1 MNRAARHESFL
12 AWRNFRH
19 LKWASVLSILSVG
32 LYLGFDFPAGHN
44 GGTWLGYTLGTI
56 GALLI
61 VWLMWFG
68 IRKRRYG
75 PGNWSL
81 KGWLSAHV
89 YLGLSLVIVGTL
101 HTGFQLGWNIHG
113 LAYIL
118 MLIVIVSG
126 AIGLLVYVRV
136 PQLMTENRRSQSL
149 DEMARAIVEIDGEAA
164 KAALQ
169 LSDEFAELVRMSQNG
184 THIGGS
190 FRRIITARDSG
201 CGTARA
207 IARAREI
214 SRNLPPVEAQKASE
228 LARILGGKLEIVQ
241 RARRDLRLK
250 ALLDLW
256 LYIHVPVTIALVI
269 TLIAHIIAVYFYWG

>member
-1 MNRAARHESFL
+1 MNRAVRHESFL

>member
-1 MNRAARHESFL
+1 MNRAVRHESFL

-19 LKWASVLSILSVG
+19 LKWACVLSILSVG

-118 MLIVIVSG
+118 MLIVIASG

-164 KAALQ
+164 KAADLYQ
-169 LSDEFAELVRMSQNG
+169 IALGKPGVDTAQVLTRLGIAQVDSGNYAGAQATFAKVSGARKPIAELWS
-184 THIGGS
+184 
-190 FRRIITARDSG
+190 AY
-201 CGTARA
+201 A
-207 IARAREI
+207 
-214 SRNLPPVEAQKASE
+214 AQKA
-228 LARILGGKLEIVQ
+228 GG
-241 RARRDLRLK
+241 A
-250 ALLDLW
+250 
-256 LYIHVPVTIALVI
+256 
-269 TLIAHIIAVYFYWG
+269 

>member
-1 MNRAARHESFL
+1 MNRAVRHESFL

-19 LKWASVLSILSVG
+19 LKWACVLSILSVG

-101 HTGFQLGWNIHG
+101 HTGFQLGWNIHS

-118 MLIVIVSG
+118 MLIVIASG

>member
-1 MNRAARHESFL
+1 MSRAARHESFL

-118 MLIVIVSG
+118 MLIVIASG

-241 RARRDLRLK
+241 RARRDLRLRRSS
-250 ALLDLW
+250 
-256 LYIHVPVTIALVI
+256 TSGS
-269 TLIAHIIAVYFYWG
+269 TFMCR

>member
-1 MNRAARHESFL
+1 MSRAARHESFL

-19 LKWASVLSILSVG
+19 LKWASILSILSVG

-118 MLIVIVSG
+118 MLIVIASG

-214 SRNLPPVEAQKASE
+214 SRNLPPAEAQKASE